1 MDLSELRRSYTKDGL
16 RRADLDAD
24 PIAQFRLWFKQAID
38 AQLLEP
44 NAMTLATAT
53 TDGAPSQRTLLLKM
67 FDERGFVFFTN
78 YGSKKA
84 QQIKENPQ
92 VCLLF
97 PWIALER
104 QVIITGT
111 ATKTTKTESLKYFIS
126 RPLESQLGAWAS
138 TQSGKIS
145 SRKALQMKF
154 AELKAKFKDGKV
166 PLPSFWGG
174 YRVEPTSIEF
184 WQGGEGRL
192 HDRLLYSRSDGDW
205 QIERLQP

>member
-1 MDLSELRRSYTKDGL
+1 
-16 RRADLDAD
+16 
-24 PIAQFRLWFKQAID
+24 
-38 AQLLEP
+38 
-44 NAMTLATAT
+44 MTLATAT